1 MNMKSLEASRHY
13 WQQHVAAWRCSGLK
27 QIDYCRQHGLV
38 PKQLRYRIAKD
49 RRNDVCVS
57 GTDAVTLVPV
67 QIEEVNGAGLV
78 LQNAGGGSSRCRP
91 VFRQAG
97 WQPCCGACHDCA
109 AAYDLGGGRAD
120 GHAGGHRWS
129 VAAGAAGAGQGP
141 LRWLGLC
148 VS

>member
-78 LQNAGGGSSRCRP
+78 LQNAGG
-91 VFRQAG
+91 
-97 WQPCCGACHDCA
+97 WQLTLPSGVSASWLA
-109 AAYDLGGGRAD
+109 TL
-120 GHAGGHRWS
+120 
-129 VAAGAAGAGQGP
+129 
-141 LRWLGLC
+141 LRGL
-148 VS
+148 S